1 MPGNPTITL
10 VVVNSAS
17 SPGAG
22 YTETTASN
30 GGTYWYLYTGGDNNG
45 GNVTCSRSQGPV
57 TIVVQLRSASNFSI
71 SNVGFTG
78 DVNNQLS
85 TSGNSATN
93 ITIHNRNNATQT
105 ADYKVT
111 VSDSSAGCTVPCDPT
126 IINR

>member
-45 GNVTCSRSQGPV
+45 GNVTFTSRGPV
-57 TIVVQLRSASNFSI
+57 TIVVQLQSASNFSI
-71 SNVGFTG
+71 NTVGFTG

-93 ITIHNRNNATQT
+93 ITIHNKNNAVQT
-105 ADYKVT
+105 AEYKVT
-111 VSDSSAGCTVPCDPT
+111 VSDSTAGCTVPCDPT